1 MRLVWF
7 AIVWVLAVGCRDASA
22 PPPAL
27 GSGSGSESAN
37 IAAQKRKAVIARAK
51 TFELPTTHAPPPGDP
66 LTFHAAG
73 FAKTMCSAVFITGL
87 DLDFAAEHVGYFTA
101 PYATRKQLKVAVDT
115 ASKRVNVT
123 LPDGSV
129 RSALLTNG
137 QGCVTLPAGSDK
149 LAFTPAPVAP
159 NLPPAATQAWPLGD
173 KLDTPFPATLDKA
186 KIEAVL
192 DAAFAEDAET
202 AAMVITWRGQL
213 IGERYAKGI
222 TATTP
227 LESWSMGKSV
237 TGTLIGILVQQ
248 GVYALDQ
255 AAPIPEWQGAGDP
268 RAKIRI
274 ADLMHMSSGLR
285 MIAPQDPESDPDNKS
300 LRWDIDG
307 VMPTYPDHI
316 YFYTGGVEAFAY
328 AAKLPLQWPPNT
340 VGRYRNSDPLL
351 LGYLVKL
358 AVEKRGED
366 YHAFPQRALFDK
378 IGIRTMVLE
387 TDPYGNFL
395 MNGYDLMSARDWARL
410 GNLYLS
416 DGVAPDGTRLLPE
429 GFAKFASTVAPAW
442 AADERPIYGGMFW
455 LNTNEKLLPTDAYFM
470 NGAGGQYTFIVPSR
484 GLVIARLGHFRGERR
499 GLRPAFEHA
508 MALLLAAIPK

>member
-1 MRLVWF
+1 MRLAWF
-7 AIVWVLAVGCRDASA
+7 AIVWVLAVGCRDAIA

-27 GSGSGSESAN
+27 GSGSGSGSAN
-37 IAAQKRKAVIARAK
+37 IAAQKRKAMIARAK

-66 LTFHAAG
+66 LTLHAAG
-73 FAKTMCSAVFITGL
+73 FAKAMCSAVFITGL

-101 PYATRKQLKVAVDT
+101 PYAMRKQLKVVVDT

-173 KLDTPFPATLDKA
+173 KLDMPFPAALDKA

-248 GVYALDQ
+248 GVYTLEQ

-285 MIAPQDPESDPDNKS
+285 MIAPQDPESDPENKG

-307 VMPTYPDHI
+307 VMPTYVSRP
-316 YFYTGGVEAFAY
+316 
-328 AAKLPLQWPPNT
+328 
-340 VGRYRNSDPLL
+340 
-351 LGYLVKL
+351 YL
-358 AVEKRGED
+358 
-366 YHAFPQRALFDK
+366 
-378 IGIRTMVLE
+378 
-387 TDPYGNFL
+387 FL
-395 MNGYDLMSARDWARL
+395 HRC
-410 GNLYLS
+410 
-416 DGVAPDGTRLLPE
+416 
-429 GFAKFASTVAPAW
+429 
-442 AADERPIYGGMFW
+442 
-455 LNTNEKLLPTDAYFM
+455 
-470 NGAGGQYTFIVPSR
+470 
-484 GLVIARLGHFRGERR
+484 H
-499 GLRPAFEHA
+499 
-508 MALLLAAIPK
+508 